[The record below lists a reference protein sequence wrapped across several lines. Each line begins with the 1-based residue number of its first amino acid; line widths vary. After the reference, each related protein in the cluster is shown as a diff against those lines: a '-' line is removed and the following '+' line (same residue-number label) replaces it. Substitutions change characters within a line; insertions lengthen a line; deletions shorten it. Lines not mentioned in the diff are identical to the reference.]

1 MATSPLIR
9 SRYRSLASIV
19 FSLAVLARPT
29 TTCTM
34 DLEHGSK
41 KPSASP
47 SATTSS
53 ASSTLLQLRDRF
65 IALQPIVLR
74 VSAVLATAVAAAV
87 MGLNTQSY
95 TAVVAIIGTRPLM
108 QTFTAKFSDTPAFV

>member
-1 MATSPLIR
+1 MLTRTASWTSH
-9 SRYRSLASIV
+9 SS
-19 FSLAVLARPT
+19 
-29 TTCTM
+29 M

-41 KPSASP
+41 KHSAAP
-47 SATTSS
+47 TAATSTS
-53 ASSTLLQLRDRF
+53 TILQLRDRF

-74 VSAVLATAVAAAV
+74 ASAILATTVAAAV

-95 TAVVAIIGTRPLM
+95 TAVVAIIGTKPLM